1 MFLID
6 PISDHATRDW
16 FAAAQ
21 EAAFEGRCFCLST
34 TGRFVNRQA
43 MPEGTPHRNPLAK
56 AALTI
61 DEPSLG

>member
-6 PISDHATRDW
+6 PIFDHVTLDW

-21 EAAFEGRCFCLST
+21 EAAFEGRCLCLST
-34 TGRFVNRQA
+34 TGRFVNREA

-56 AALTI
+56 VALTTC
-61 DEPSLG
+61 EPSLG